1 MRDAAAETG
10 ISDVGLKKVCDRH
23 RVPVPPQGYW
33 NKVHAGQ
40 SPPKAIFR
48 EVDDPRVNRV
58 EIVGSSYNPPP
69 EVKKVLIEAKAQ
81 EKEPAK
87 KIEVPNA
94 ALPTLPAA
102 VRLAASRKARPTTR
116 IWPSPP
122 TLSFSMCGWRQ

>member
-1 MRDAAAETG
+1 
-10 ISDVGLKKVCDRH
+10 
-23 RVPVPPQGYW
+23 
-33 NKVHAGQ
+33 VHAGQ

-69 EVKKVLIEAKAQ
+69 EVKKVLIEAEAR

-87 KIEVPNA
+87 KIEVPSA

-102 VRLAASRKARPTTR
+102 VRLAAALKKSKTDDKSLAFAADPKLFHVRVA
-116 IWPSPP
+116 
-122 TLSFSMCGWRQ
+122 SMNVDRAVSIVERGRLGGLGHMA